1 MRESVVAELYKLDRH
16 GKCRC
21 CGTSLPLSD
30 MILRKFQR
38 CYYCGRHNPFGTD
51 WRGIVAPALFVT
63 ALAALTMW
71 WKQTFS

>member
-1 MRESVVAELYKLDRH
+1 MREPVVAELYKMNRS

-30 MILRKFQR
+30 LILEKFQR
-38 CYYCGRHNPFGTD
+38 CYYCGQHRPFGTD
-51 WRGIVAPALFVT
+51 WKTLIAPAVLVATF
-63 ALAALTMW
+63 AALTMW

>member
-1 MRESVVAELYKLDRH
+1 MREPVVAELYKLDRH

-30 MILRKFQR
+30 LILRKFQR

>member
-1 MRESVVAELYKLDRH
+1 
-16 GKCRC
+16 
-21 CGTSLPLSD
+21 

-38 CYYCGRHNPFGTD
+38 CYYCGRHNPFGAD
-51 WRGIVAPALFVT
+51 WRGIVAPALVI